1 MNTVEGLTQL
11 EGSVVNGR
19 FRLLRWLGGSR
30 TTAVYL
36 TAFEDKPPRMAA
48 LKLTA
53 VNAPDA
59 EVRLTGW
66 AAAARLSHP
75 NLIGVIDCGRS
86 EIDGWEIVYQAM
98 EYADEVL
105 SEILP
110 TRPLTDDEAREML
123 GPVLNVLEYLH
134 AQGYVHG
141 RIKPSNLLVVSDR
154 LKLSA
159 DCIALAAGSQV
170 NRAETSVYDAPEL
183 LHGAVT
189 PALDVWALG
198 MTLVAALTQ
207 RPAQWERAY
216 QAEPLIPAEI
226 AEPFQQIVHACLRVD
241 PAERCTLDEVKAALE
256 PGSPPLF
263 VVRRPEQ
270 TNPLEPARFA
280 GSWKAALIALAAVV
294 VVAGAA
300 LMVRK
305 TEFPANGTKGGEQQT
320 SAVSKQQTP
329 ATASVAASVP
339 KTASG
344 KPSPLGRGRQAAPE
358 TNVEAPP
365 ASVSRDAEGSGVL
378 LRVNPEVLP
387 AAQQSIRGEVNVGV
401 RVTVDT
407 AGNVT
412 DAQLQSPSG
421 SKYFNRVAVAA
432 ARQWKFAIGPGGAWR
447 IQFQFRHD
455 GTDLRATRE

>member
-1 MNTVEGLTQL
+1 MNTVESLIQL

-19 FRLLRWLGGSR
+19 FRLLRCLGGAR

-36 TAFEDKPPRMAA
+36 TAYEDNPPRMAA

-53 VNAPDA
+53 ASAPDA
-59 EVRLTGW
+59 EVRLAGW
-66 AAAARLSHP
+66 SAAARLSHP

-86 EIDGWEIVYQAM
+86 QIDGWGFVYEVM

-110 TRPLTDDEAREML
+110 ARPLTDDEAREML
-123 GPVLNVLEYLH
+123 GPVLNALEYLH

-141 RIKPSNLLVVSDR
+141 RIKPSNVLVVSDR

-159 DCIALAAGSQV
+159 DCIALAAGSQA
-170 NRAETSVYDAPEL
+170 NRTEASVYDAPEL
-183 LHGAVT
+183 VHGAIT
-189 PALDVWALG
+189 PAVDVWALG

-216 QAEPLIPAEI
+216 QDQPVISAEI
-226 AEPFQQIVHACLRVD
+226 VEPFQQIVHACLQVN
-241 PAERCTLDEVKAALE
+241 PADRCTLDEVKAALE

-263 VVRRPEQ
+263 VARRPELA
-270 TNPLEPARFA
+270 NPLEPTRFA

-305 TEFPANGTKGGEQQT
+305 SEFPANETKGGEQQT
-320 SAVSKQQTP
+320 SAGNEQQTP
-329 ATASVAASVP
+329 SSASVAPRAP
-339 KTASG
+339 KTATG
-344 KPSPLGRGRQAAPE
+344 KPSPSGRSRQPAPE
-358 TNVEAPP
+358 TNAGAGP
-365 ASVSRDAEGSGVL
+365 ATVSPVTESSGVL

-387 AAQQSIRGEVNVGV
+387 AAQQSIRGEVNVAV
-401 RVTVDT
+401 RVTVDA

-412 DAQLQSPSG
+412 DAELQAPSG
-421 SKYFNRVAVAA
+421 SRYFNRIAVEA
-432 ARQWKFAIGPGGAWR
+432 ARQWKFAAGVGGAWR
-447 IQFQFRHD
+447 VQFQFRHD
-455 GTDLRATRE
+455 GTDLAATRE